1 MEPVLHLAIV
11 FFAALA
17 TGGLMVNWIG
27 LGRAM
32 SRLSASTYVEFH
44 QATNHTFDPYMPI
57 VVVSAAL
64 GGIVLAIGSAE
75 IHSLPGELTVAGS
88 VCYAA
93 VLAITLPTCLR
104 IHKVVARWPVQS
116 PPDDWM
122 LIRARSISHCPH
134 AVFASRVG
142 LLPSCLS
149 CSSMISPRTRFR
161 RQVRRNRKRL
171 FWKRYLYEYTF

>member
-1 MEPVLHLAIV
+1 MEQVLQLVIF

-57 VVVSAAL
+57 VVMGAVL
-64 GGIVLAIGSAE
+64 GGIVLAILPPG
-75 IHSLPGELTVAGS
+75 IHSLSGELAIAGS

-93 VLAITLPTCLR
+93 VIAIALTTNVR
-104 IHKVVARWPVQS
+104 INNQIARWSVQS
-116 PPDDWM
+116 PPDDWT
-122 LIRARSISHCPH
+122 LIRARWVQFHIVRTLFSLPALACYILTCL
-134 AVFASRVG
+134 VSR
-142 LLPSCLS
+142 
-149 CSSMISPRTRFR
+149 
-161 RQVRRNRKRL
+161 
-171 FWKRYLYEYTF
+171 